1 MTTEDELRPLA
12 LRVWPNAK
20 RIRISHHSGSITAE
34 AFDVH
39 NRIIGQMSAA
49 SADALREALDHSL
62 PPGGQA
68 P

>member
-1 MTTEDELRPLA
+1 MTTEDELQPLA

-20 RIRISHHSGSITAE
+20 LIRFSHQSGSITAE

-39 NRIIGQMSAA
+39 NRSIGQMSGA
-49 SADALREALDHSL
+49 SADALREALEHSL
-62 PPGGQA
+62 PEGGQA